1 MFQIVQYQKTGKIS
15 VEDLPDIKLFP
26 GGILVQNYYSLIS
39 AGTERTSVK
48 TAQASLFGKAK
59 MRPDLVKQVLENIKR
74 EGLIATYKKVMNRLD
89 NYKELGYSS
98 AGIVL
103 ASNVDEFK
111 PGDRVACA
119 GYAYHSELIFV
130 PKNLAVKV
138 PDNVSLEEASFIAIG
153 AIALQGIRQAKINL
167 GENVVVIGLGL
178 IGLVTI
184 QLLKAS
190 GCRVIGTDISERNFN
205 LAREFGCDEVAL
217 FDNYIEKVVESF
229 TKGYGAD
236 AIIITTATN
245 SNEPIEKAISFAR
258 KKGRVVVVGV
268 TGMDIPR
275 TGFYEKELEI
285 TISCSYGPGRY
296 EIDYEQKGIDYPFGY
311 VRWTEKRNM
320 EAVIQLLSEGKI
332 SFSRLITHKIP
343 VEEGLKAYD
352 LITGKIDE
360 PYIGI
365 LIEYNKEPKKE
376 FVRIRKNIKGEN
388 KISDIVVGFIGAG
401 NFAQSYLLPY
411 LKGKVTLKNVATRK
425 PINAKSVAE
434 KFGFIEYSSD
444 PSVIFEDKN
453 INTVFIVTHH
463 DSHGFYVKEALKYGK
478 NIFVEKP
485 LTVREDELYEIKKL
499 YDESNV
505 HLMVGFNRRFSKQFA
520 LIKDF
525 ISKSRDP
532 IVINYRINAGSV
544 SPNSWLQ
551 DWEQGGRIIGE
562 ACHFIDIFDYLIDS
576 EPVSVYAVSSD
587 SNNSKRLE
595 ENIVVTIGYNNGSVA
610 NLLYLSN
617 GSNSLP
623 KEYCEVFSGGL
634 VAVMDDFKRV
644 ILYSAGKKK
653 KVKFNTG
660 KGHKEEVEHF
670 LKVLRGE
677 EKPKLSFDS
686 IYKTTFLTFKIIESY
701 QNRAVIYL

>member
-1 MFQIVQYQKTGKIS
+1 V
-15 VEDLPDIKLFP
+15 
-26 GGILVQNYYSLIS
+26 
-39 AGTERTSVK
+39 
-48 TAQASLFGKAK
+48 
-59 MRPDLVKQVLENIKR
+59 
-74 EGLIATYKKVMNRLD
+74 
-89 NYKELGYSS
+89 
-98 AGIVL
+98 
-103 ASNVDEFK
+103 FK
-111 PGDRVACA
+111 
-119 GYAYHSELIFV
+119 
-130 PKNLAVKV
+130 
-138 PDNVSLEEASFIAIG
+138 
-153 AIALQGIRQAKINL
+153 
-167 GENVVVIGLGL
+167 
-178 IGLVTI
+178 
-184 QLLKAS
+184 
-190 GCRVIGTDISERNFN
+190 
-205 LAREFGCDEVAL
+205 
-217 FDNYIEKVVESF
+217 
-229 TKGYGAD
+229 
-236 AIIITTATN
+236 
-245 SNEPIEKAISFAR
+245 
-258 KKGRVVVVGV
+258 
-268 TGMDIPR
+268 
-275 TGFYEKELEI
+275 
-285 TISCSYGPGRY
+285 
-296 EIDYEQKGIDYPFGY
+296 
-311 VRWTEKRNM
+311 
-320 EAVIQLLSEGKI
+320 
-332 SFSRLITHKIP
+332 
-343 VEEGLKAYD
+343 
-352 LITGKIDE
+352 
-360 PYIGI
+360 
-365 LIEYNKEPKKE
+365 
-376 FVRIRKNIKGEN
+376 
-388 KISDIVVGFIGAG
+388 
-401 NFAQSYLLPY
+401 
-411 LKGKVTLKNVATRK
+411 
-425 PINAKSVAE
+425 
-434 KFGFIEYSSD
+434 
-444 PSVIFEDKN
+444 
-453 INTVFIVTHH
+453 VTHH

-505 HLMVGFNRRFSKQFA
+505 HLMVGFNRRFSKQFG

-595 ENIVVTIGYNNGSVA
+595 ENVVVTISYNNGSVA